1 MKLTNY
7 EIRAQLDNPEFYRMI
22 ADYHM
27 VKSLEAEAMDYPTG
41 FHDKR
46 EKELRAEADRLEA
59 LL

>member
-1 MKLTNY
+1 
-7 EIRAQLDNPEFYRMI
+7 MI

-27 VKSLEAEAMDYPTG
+27 VKSMEAEAMEYPTG

-46 EKELRAEADRLEA
+46 EKELRDHADELEK